1 MSFAVVVAFVSMLVL
16 LFMRVP
22 VFVSVMGASAAYF
35 ILTPGI
41 TSRILVQRMIAGS
54 ENVALLAIVFFVCAG
69 IFMGCSGVTK
79 RLMNFCDILV
89 GGFVGGLGQVSVL
102 LATLMGGIS
111 GSSYADAAMQS
122 KMIVPEMVK
131 RGFSLEFSSVI
142 TAMAAIITPLIPP
155 GIALIIYGSIANI
168 SIGKLFVAGFGPGI
182 LLCILLMIMVSI
194 ISHKRNYKA
203 TRTEPITAQA
213 FLSALRGAIPVLI
226 LPIVIIGGIRLGVFT
241 PTEAGVVAIMYSI
254 VLGLYYR
261 ELTWNIFLE
270 GIKETVIA
278 SSSIMMIIAAASAF
292 SWILTKEM
300 VPQYFTQMVL
310 TYITEPWQFLVIVN
324 IFLLIVGMFL
334 EGNAAL
340 IILIP
345 LFAPIAA
352 QLGIDPIHFAMVFIF
367 NMAVGS
373 ITPPMGML
381 MFITCSVTKCKT
393 GAFIKEAVP
402 FYVLLLFAII
412 VMTTVPACSIGVV
425 NLFY

>member
-1 MSFAVVVAFVSMLVL
+1 
-16 LFMRVP
+16 
-22 VFVSVMGASAAYF
+22 
-35 ILTPGI
+35 
-41 TSRILVQRMIAGS
+41 
-54 ENVALLAIVFFVCAG
+54 
-69 IFMGCSGVTK
+69 
-79 RLMNFCDILV
+79 
-89 GGFVGGLGQVSVL
+89 
-102 LATLMGGIS
+102 
-111 GSSYADAAMQS
+111 MQS

-300 VPQYFTQMVL
+300 VPRYFTQMVL

-412 VMTTVPACSIGVV
+412 VMTTVPACSVGIV

>member
-182 LLCILLMIMVSI
+182 LLCILMMIMVSI
-194 ISHKRNYKA
+194 ISHKRNYTHRA
-203 TRTEPITAQA
+203 DHH
-213 FLSALRGAIPVLI
+213 
-226 LPIVIIGGIRLGVFT
+226 
-241 PTEAGVVAIMYSI
+241 AGVPQCTSRRNSCSHPSHRHHRRNSSRRLYPDGGRRRCNH
-254 VLGLYYR
+254 VLDCAG
-261 ELTWNIFLE
+261 T
-270 GIKETVIA
+270 
-278 SSSIMMIIAAASAF
+278 
-292 SWILTKEM
+292 
-300 VPQYFTQMVL
+300 
-310 TYITEPWQFLVIVN
+310 
-324 IFLLIVGMFL
+324 LLSRADMEYL
-334 EGNAAL
+334 
-340 IILIP
+340 
-345 LFAPIAA
+345 
-352 QLGIDPIHFAMVFIF
+352 LGGD
-367 NMAVGS
+367 
-373 ITPPMGML
+373 
-381 MFITCSVTKCKT
+381 
-393 GAFIKEAVP
+393 
-402 FYVLLLFAII
+402 
-412 VMTTVPACSIGVV
+412 
-425 NLFY
+425 